1 MRKIDEA
8 ILAMAFIYIGFVV
21 LAILTFLIGRGKS
34 HAVQLFLWGIALLIP
49 IGLLMLFTNI
59 YSYNYYFLIEHP
71 HGFKLLRRIF
81 PLLGGIGFILIVF
94 SLFTNVG
101 ELIDNV
107 MKRFLKKDD

>member
-1 MRKIDEA
+1 MEIEQATLA
-8 ILAMAFIYIGFVV
+8 IALIYIGFVG

-34 HAVQLFLWGIALLIP
+34 NAVQLLLWGMALLIP
-49 IGLLMLFTNI
+49 IGLLVFFTNI
-59 YSYNYYFLIEHP
+59 YPYNYYFLIEHP

-94 SLFTNVG
+94 SLSTNIG